1 MLERFLALCTWQH
14 PRKTLF
20 FCFGLLMAYVVC
32 CLIPNRLLVAAV
44 ISKMFLGGLMKRLRY
59 GNKVIRKGHKARDA
73 AQIMAE
79 NFLSSLPTAP
89 QREVAARHKRLV
101 RAQQHKRELRS
112 GSSGLELRVPRDVHG
127 PVCVSRESIGQ
138 GSERSGRCRWVG
150 GRDAKKGVG
159 VGFLCGRYGLAH
171 RVAVVG

>member
-1 MLERFLALCTWQH
+1 M
-14 PRKTLF
+14 
-20 FCFGLLMAYVVC
+20 
-32 CLIPNRLLVAAV
+32 AAV

-101 RAQQHKRELRS
+101 RAQQHKRELGRVRVALNFAFRATCMGRCAFPVS
-112 GSSGLELRVPRDVHG
+112 QLGRALRGR
-127 PVCVSRESIGQ
+127 Q
-138 GSERSGRCRWVG
+138 GRCRWVG

-159 VGFLCGRYGLAH
+159 VGFLRGRYGLAH